1 MANKTKKVVGVFQTE
16 QEAARAIEQLQDR
29 GYHNSEISVIT
40 RSKDDM
46 RAIESETGTKA
57 PEGVAAGAATG
68 GVLGGLAGLFAGIG
82 ALAIPGIGPIL
93 AAGPIAA
100 TLTGAAVGAGAGGL
114 VGGLVGLG
122 IPEDEAEEYER
133 NVDEGHI
140 LVLVDQKGTDREI
153 HGIFRDNRSLNADR
167 YRDYEEENN
176 LPGPDRVARDRVE
189 EEAIKTN
196 MDRTI
201 R

>member
-1 MANKTKKVVGVFQTE
+1 MAKQKVVGVFETD
-16 QEAARAIEQLQDR
+16 EAASRAIEQLISK
-29 GYHNSEISVIT
+29 GYTNEEISVIT
-40 RSKDDM
+40 RSKEDQ

-57 PEGVAAGAATG
+57 PEGIAAGAATG

-122 IPEDEAEEYER
+122 IPEDEAKEYEK
-133 NVDEGHI
+133 NIDEGKI
-140 LVLVDQKGTDREI
+140 LVLVDQKYADTDVY
-153 HGIFRDNRSLNADR
+153 GVFRDNRSLNADR
-167 YRDYEEENN
+167 YDDGYNERTDNM
-176 LPGPDRVARDRVE
+176 PGPDRVPEDRVE
-189 EEAIKTN
+189 QEAMGTRI
-196 MDRTI
+196 DRTT

>member
-1 MANKTKKVVGVFQTE
+1 MDTKKVVGVFESE
-16 QEAARAIEQLQDR
+16 QEALRAIEQLQER
-29 GYHNSEISVIT
+29 GYRNDEISVIT
-40 RSKDDM
+40 RSKDEM
-46 RAIESETGTKA
+46 KAIESETGTKA

-122 IPEDEAEEYER
+122 IPEDEAQEYER
-133 NVDEGHI
+133 NLNEGRI
-140 LVLVDQKGTDREI
+140 LVLVDEKTTREREI
-153 HGIFRDNRSLNADR
+153 YGIFRDNRSLNADR
-167 YRDYEEENN
+167 YRNYEHENN
-176 LPGPDRVARDRVE
+176 LPGPNRVPRDQVKR
-189 EEAIKTN
+189 K
-196 MDRTI
+196 R
-201 R
+201 